1 MPVAFRMNIW
11 YHIVM
16 EIINL
21 KTVSPE
27 TRKIIKKQVISLI
40 KKGRKQ
46 SEIADTLGISLQ
58 VVKRISRAFKKQGT
72 AYLKEKKRGRK
83 FGEKR
88 QLTPIQEKEIR
99 EILTDKFTHQMDMR
113 NNSVN
118 TYYYQSISFRF
129 IQHVLSNNYLFL

>member
-46 SEIADTLGISLQ
+46 SEIADTIGISPQ
-58 VVKRISRAFKKQGT
+58 AVKRISSAYKKQGT